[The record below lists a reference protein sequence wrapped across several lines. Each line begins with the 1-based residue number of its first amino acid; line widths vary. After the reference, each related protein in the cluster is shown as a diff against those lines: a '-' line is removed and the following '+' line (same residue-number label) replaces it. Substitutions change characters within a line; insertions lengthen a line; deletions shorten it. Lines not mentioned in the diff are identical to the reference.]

1 MAKDLNN
8 RALAVSQKIYGRLLL
23 AYPPA
28 HRAEYG
34 PAMAQLFRDQ
44 CRDAW
49 NESQGWGVTKLW
61 LRVLP
66 DLVNTSIMER
76 LAALNER
83 KTMSDK
89 LASLFRFRQTTP
101 LSMFFTVFVAVFLF
115 VFMSSVVIT
124 FILPESYASTSR
136 LKIEP
141 DAWLTGASA
150 YSDPDFLQ
158 TTFEILQSQLV
169 LKPVID
175 KLNLNVAWGKKY
187 ANGEP
192 LKTAESLE
200 MLKARTSLAPVRNT
214 KLIKITAYSEDKN
227 EAAQIANVIAES
239 YRDYR
244 VNSQAELMTKRM
256 SALRQEYQK
265 QEAQISQMQSDL
277 DALRQKL
284 NLSDNDPEP
293 SPAEL
298 QQRLEKKRDDG
309 EQAYRKESVE
319 LEDLQ
324 KLSPDQLRDE
334 LPMVVSD
341 SGLSELLSQLNLA
354 ERKLLTVKTNLS
366 PQHPD
371 VIQTQSLVDMLN
383 KQVDSRIN
391 GIMGG
396 LENLLKSR
404 RAALDSFALFVVK
417 VKTAQPYWD
426 KKRDLAQL
434 REFHNV
440 LAIKIESER
449 LDAQL
454 PGSPAVEITDQAQ
467 PGRVPTRPNKP
478 LNIALG
484 AGLGI
489 LLALFVAGFAALLIK
504 KRTGKIPATA

>member
-1 MAKDLNN
+1 
-8 RALAVSQKIYGRLLL
+8 
-23 AYPPA
+23 
-28 HRAEYG
+28 
-34 PAMAQLFRDQ
+34 
-44 CRDAW
+44 
-49 NESQGWGVTKLW
+49 
-61 LRVLP
+61 
-66 DLVNTSIMER
+66 
-76 LAALNER
+76 
-83 KTMSDK
+83 
-89 LASLFRFRQTTP
+89 
-101 LSMFFTVFVAVFLF
+101 
-115 VFMSSVVIT
+115 
-124 FILPESYASTSR
+124 
-136 LKIEP
+136 
-141 DAWLTGASA
+141 
-150 YSDPDFLQ
+150 
-158 TTFEILQSQLV
+158 
-169 LKPVID
+169 
-175 KLNLNVAWGKKY
+175 
-187 ANGEP
+187 
-192 LKTAESLE
+192 
-200 MLKARTSLAPVRNT
+200 
-214 KLIKITAYSEDKN
+214 
-227 EAAQIANVIAES
+227 
-239 YRDYR
+239 
-244 VNSQAELMTKRM
+244 
-256 SALRQEYQK
+256 LRQEYQK